1 MEVGVGGA
9 LTGNPSSSRT
19 EQESLRHTFGPLSR
33 HVGMGAA
40 GGSRRS
46 ARPRNSAGRR
56 GYAPSQMSAHLAASL
71 GAVSPRRRPDWP
83 EPAQQPAPLA
93 AEPKP
98 PLGAED
104 AMHRHP
110 QAPGAAGADH
120 VARDWASNELRQR
133 HGHRRDH
140 GRVSVQQSLEPETGL
155 QTVMEGA
162 ANAAPLCGAGCW
174 RVRAVGRA
182 DLPVPAGR
190 RTTTDSP
197 SRPGAARLRQHPPSV
212 STASYA
218 LAGCPCVMPAC
229 LGR

>member
-1 MEVGVGGA
+1 VEVGVGGV
-9 LTGNPSSSRT
+9 LTKNRSYSRT
-19 EQESLRHTFGPLSR
+19 EQESLCRPFGPLSR

-56 GYAPSQMSAHLAASL
+56 GYAPSQMSARLVASL
-71 GAVSPRRRPDWP
+71 GAVGPRRRPDWP
-83 EPAQQPAPLA
+83 EPAQQPAPLV

-155 QTVMEGA
+155 
-162 ANAAPLCGAGCW
+162 
-174 RVRAVGRA
+174 
-182 DLPVPAGR
+182 
-190 RTTTDSP
+190 
-197 SRPGAARLRQHPPSV
+197 
-212 STASYA
+212 
-218 LAGCPCVMPAC
+218 
-229 LGR
+229 

>member
-1 MEVGVGGA
+1 M
-9 LTGNPSSSRT
+9 LTGNRSYSRT
-19 EQESLRHTFGPLSR
+19 EQESLRRTFGPLSR

-56 GYAPSQMSAHLAASL
+56 GYAPSQMSAHLVASL
-71 GAVSPRRRPDWP
+71 GAVSPRRRPNWL
-83 EPAQQPAPLA
+83 EPAQQPAPLV

-120 VARDWASNELRQR
+120 VARDWTSNELRRR

-140 GRVSVQQSLEPETGL
+140 GRGLVQQSLEPETGL
-155 QTVMEGA
+155 QTVTEGA

-190 RTTTDSP
+190 RATTDSP
-197 SRPGAARLRQHPPSV
+197 SRPGATWLRRHPPSV
-212 STASYA
+212 SATSYA

>member
-1 MEVGVGGA
+1 MEVGVGGV
-9 LTGNPSSSRT
+9 LTGNPSYSRT
-19 EQESLRHTFGPLSR
+19 EQESLRRTFGPLSD
-33 HVGMGAA
+33 HVGMPAA

-56 GYAPSQMSAHLAASL
+56 GYAPSQMSAHLVASL

-83 EPAQQPAPLA
+83 EPAQQPVPLV

-104 AMHRHP
+104 AVHRHP

-155 QTVMEGA
+155 
-162 ANAAPLCGAGCW
+162 
-174 RVRAVGRA
+174 
-182 DLPVPAGR
+182 
-190 RTTTDSP
+190 
-197 SRPGAARLRQHPPSV
+197 
-212 STASYA
+212 
-218 LAGCPCVMPAC
+218 
-229 LGR
+229 